1 MTAKEKRDLYWFL
14 LAIGAL
20 VTMYLFVPLRP
31 VDWVAGLVGLP
42 PAPLL
47 PLIGG
52 HYPDAAAVIIGTVA
66 GICFRWRR
74 IMF

>member
-52 HYPDAAAVIIGTVA
+52 HWPDAAAMIIGTVG
-66 GICFRWRR
+66 GICLLGRR
-74 IMF
+74 QLF

>member
-1 MTAKEKRDLYWFL
+1 MTRKEKHDLYWFL
-14 LAIGAL
+14 LFVGTVVA
-20 VTMYLFVPLRP
+20 VWLFVPLP
-31 VDWVAGLVGLP
+31 LFDALHLP
-42 PAPLL
+42 RAPLL